1 MEARKITIVTTNSN
15 NKEVIMSSATTLGEL
30 KADMREKRINYEG
43 MTFYEG
49 LSKTELTE
57 DASLLPHDIPY
68 KGTTTNELVFMLTTP
83 NKKIKSGAMTRAEAY
98 DIIRKKNLGNECMKR
113 FGQHF
118 TRCKTVDL
126 IKLVESVNN
135 PKSAPKAK
143 PVVDN
148 KNKNNNKNTPKPQT
162 ITEKPIEKETPKA
175 NTEKCNTPK
184 GNNVEAALQTLVTCL
199 VNNDALDREEANA
212 VMDTFYGKVIM
223 VDVTDKASPYSDKE
237 IDNMFRNRRN
247 N

>member
-83 NKKIKSGAMTRAEAY
+83 NKKIKSGAITRAEAY

-135 PKSAPKAK
+135 PKPAPKAK
-143 PVVDN
+143 PVDN
-148 KNKNNNKNTPKPQT
+148 KSKNTPKPQT
-162 ITEKPIEKETPKA
+162 ITEKPVEKETPEA
-175 NTEKCNTPK
+175 NTDENSVSNH
-184 GNNVEAALQTLVTCL
+184 NNVEAALKILVTCL
-199 VNNDALDREEANA
+199 VNNDALDRDEADA
-212 VMDTFYGKVIM
+212 VMDTFYGKVITT
-223 VDVTDKASPYSDKE
+223 DVTDKASPYSDAE
-237 IDNMFRNRRN
+237 INNMFSHRR
-247 N
+247 

>member
-30 KADMREKRINYEG
+30 KADMREKRIDYNG

-57 DASLLPHDIPY
+57 DASFLPHDIPY

-98 DIIRKKNLGNECMKR
+98 DIIRKKNLGNECIKR

-135 PKSAPKAK
+135 SKPAPKAK
-143 PVVDN
+143 PAD
-148 KNKNNNKNTPKPQT
+148 NKNNNKNTPKPQT
-162 ITEKPIEKETPKA
+162 TEKPIEKEAPKT
-175 NTEKCNTPK
+175 NIEKCNTPK
-184 GNNVEAALQTLVTCL
+184 SNNIEAALQTLVTCL
-199 VNNDALDREEANA
+199 VNNDALDRDEADA
-212 VMDTFYGKVIM
+212 VMDTFYGKV
-223 VDVTDKASPYSDKE
+223 VVTDVTDKASPYSDKE
-237 IDNMFRNRRN
+237 IESMFRGRR
-247 N
+247 

>member
-98 DIIRKKNLGNECMKR
+98 DIIRKKNLGNECIKR

-126 IKLVESVNN
+126 IKLVESVNS
-135 PKSAPKAK
+135 PKPAPKAK

-148 KNKNNNKNTPKPQT
+148 KGKNNNKNTPKPQT
-162 ITEKPIEKETPKA
+162 ITEKPIEKETPET
-175 NTEKCNTPK
+175 NTEKCDAPK
-184 GNNVEAALQTLVTCL
+184 SNNIEAALNTLVTCL
-199 VNNDALDREEANA
+199 VNNDALDRDEANA
-212 VMDTFYGKVIM
+212 VMDTFYGKVIIT
-223 VDVTDKASPYSDKE
+223 DVTDKASPYSDAE
-237 IDNMFRNRRN
+237 IKNMFSHRR
-247 N
+247 

>member
-57 DASLLPHDIPY
+57 NASLLPHDIPY

-83 NKKIKSGAMTRAEAY
+83 NKKIKSGAITRAEAY

-135 PKSAPKAK
+135 PKPAPKAK
-143 PVVDN
+143 PVDN
-148 KNKNNNKNTPKPQT
+148 KSKNTPKPQT
-162 ITEKPIEKETPKA
+162 ITEKPVEKETPEA
-175 NTEKCNTPK
+175 NTDENSVSNH
-184 GNNVEAALQTLVTCL
+184 NNVEAALKILVTCL
-199 VNNDALDREEANA
+199 VNNDALDRDEADA
-212 VMDTFYGKVIM
+212 VMDTFYGKVITT
-223 VDVTDKASPYSDKE
+223 DVTDKASPYSDKE
-237 IDNMFRNRRN
+237 IDNMFRGRR
-247 N
+247 

>member
-15 NKEVIMSSATTLGEL
+15 NKEVIMSSATTLREL
-30 KADMREKRINYEG
+30 KADMRENGINYDG

-118 TRCKTVDL
+118 TRCKTADL
-126 IKLVESVNN
+126 IKLIESVNN
-135 PKSAPKAK
+135 PKPAPKAK
-143 PVVDN
+143 PVDN
-148 KNKNNNKNTPKPQT
+148 KNKNNSKATPKPQT
-162 ITEKPIEKETPKA
+162 TEKPIEKKTPET

-184 GNNVEAALQTLVTCL
+184 SNNVEAALQTLVTCL
-199 VNNDALDREEANA
+199 VNNDALDRDEANA
-212 VMDTFYGKVIM
+212 VMDTFYGKVIT

-237 IDNMFRNRRN
+237 IDNMFRGRR
-247 N
+247 

>member
-30 KADMREKRINYEG
+30 KADMREKRIDYEG

-98 DIIRKKNLGNECMKR
+98 DIIRKKNLGDECMKR

-126 IKLVESVNN
+126 IKLVESVTS

-148 KNKNNNKNTPKPQT
+148 KNKNKNKNTPKPQT
-162 ITEKPIEKETPKA
+162 ITEKPIENEAPKA
-175 NTEKCNTPK
+175 NTEERYTPK

-212 VMDTFYGKVIM
+212 VMDTFYGKAII

>member
-30 KADMREKRINYEG
+30 KADMREKRINYDG

-83 NKKIKSGAMTRAEAY
+83 NKKIKSGTITRAEAY

-135 PKSAPKAK
+135 PKPAPKAK
-143 PVVDN
+143 PVDN
-148 KNKNNNKNTPKPQT
+148 KSKNTPKPQT
-162 ITEKPIEKETPKA
+162 ITEKPVEKETPEA
-175 NTEKCNTPK
+175 NTDENSVSNH
-184 GNNVEAALQTLVTCL
+184 NNVEAALKILVTCL
-199 VNNDALDREEANA
+199 VNNDALDRDEADA
-212 VMDTFYGKVIM
+212 VMDTFYGKVITT
-223 VDVTDKASPYSDKE
+223 DVTDKASPYSDKE
-237 IDNMFRNRRN
+237 IDNMFRGRR
-247 N
+247 

>member
-83 NKKIKSGAMTRAEAY
+83 NKKIKSGAMTRAEIY
-98 DIIRKKNLGNECMKR
+98 DIIREKNLSNECMKR

-118 TRCKTVDL
+118 TRCKTADL
-126 IKLVESVNN
+126 IKLIESVNN
-135 PKSAPKAK
+135 PKPASKAK

-148 KNKNNNKNTPKPQT
+148 KNKNNNKNTPKLP
-162 ITEKPIEKETPKA
+162 IIPEKPIEKEIPKT
-175 NTEKCNTPK
+175 NTDENSVSSN
-184 GNNVEAALQTLVTCL
+184 NNVEAALKTLVTCL
-199 VNNDALDREEANA
+199 VNNDALDRDEANA
-212 VMDTFYGKVIM
+212 VMDTFYGKVITT
-223 VDVTDKASPYSDKE
+223 DVTDKASPYSDAE
-237 IDNMFRNRRN
+237 INNMFSHRR
-247 N
+247 

>member
-30 KADMREKRINYEG
+30 KADMREKRIDYEG

-83 NKKIKSGAMTRAEAY
+83 NKKIKSGAITRAEAY

-135 PKSAPKAK
+135 PKPAPKAK
-143 PVVDN
+143 PVDN
-148 KNKNNNKNTPKPQT
+148 KSKNTPKPQT
-162 ITEKPIEKETPKA
+162 ITEKPVEKETPEA
-175 NTEKCNTPK
+175 NTDENSVSNH
-184 GNNVEAALQTLVTCL
+184 NNVEAALKILVTCL
-199 VNNDALDREEANA
+199 VNNDALDRDEADA
-212 VMDTFYGKVIM
+212 VMDTFYGKVIIT
-223 VDVTDKASPYSDKE
+223 DVTDKASPYSDKE
-237 IDNMFRNRRN
+237 IDNMFRGRR
-247 N
+247 

>member
-30 KADMREKRINYEG
+30 KADMRENGISYDG

-118 TRCKTVDL
+118 TRCKTADL
-126 IKLVESVNN
+126 IKLIESVNN
-135 PKSAPKAK
+135 PKPAPKAK
-143 PVVDN
+143 PVDN
-148 KNKNNNKNTPKPQT
+148 KNKNNSKNTPKSQT
-162 ITEKPIEKETPKA
+162 TEKPIEKKTPET

-184 GNNVEAALQTLVTCL
+184 SNNVEAALQTLVTCL
-199 VNNDALDREEANA
+199 VNNNALNRDEANA
-212 VMDTFYGKVIM
+212 VMDTFYGKVIT
-223 VDVTDKASPYSDKE
+223 VDVTDKASPYTDKE
-237 IDNMFRNRRN
+237 IDNMFRGRR
-247 N
+247 

>member
-83 NKKIKSGAMTRAEAY
+83 NKKIKSGAITRAEAY

-135 PKSAPKAK
+135 PKPAPKAK
-143 PVVDN
+143 PVDN
-148 KNKNNNKNTPKPQT
+148 KSKNTPKPQT
-162 ITEKPIEKETPKA
+162 ITEKPVEKETPEA
-175 NTEKCNTPK
+175 NTDENSVSNH
-184 GNNVEAALQTLVTCL
+184 NNVEAALKILVTCL
-199 VNNDALDREEANA
+199 VNNDALDRDEADA
-212 VMDTFYGKVIM
+212 VMDTFYGKVITT
-223 VDVTDKASPYSDKE
+223 DVTDKASPYSDKE
-237 IDNMFRNRRN
+237 IDNMFRGRR
-247 N
+247 

>member
-30 KADMREKRINYEG
+30 KADMREKRIDYEG

-83 NKKIKSGAMTRAEAY
+83 NKKIKSGTMTRAEAY

-118 TRCKTVDL
+118 TRCKTADL

-135 PKSAPKAK
+135 PKPASKAK

-148 KNKNNNKNTPKPQT
+148 KNKNNNKNTPKPQN
-162 ITEKPIEKETPKA
+162 ITEKPIEKETPEA

-184 GNNVEAALQTLVTCL
+184 SNNVEAALQTLITCL
-199 VNNDALDREEANA
+199 VNNDALDRDEANA
-212 VMDTFYGKVIM
+212 VMDTFYGKVVT

-237 IDNMFRNRRN
+237 IANMFRGRR
-247 N
+247 

>member
-30 KADMREKRINYEG
+30 KADMREKSINYEG

-135 PKSAPKAK
+135 PKPAPKAK
-143 PVVDN
+143 PVDN
-148 KNKNNNKNTPKPQT
+148 KSKNTPKPQT
-162 ITEKPIEKETPKA
+162 ITEKPVEKETPEA
-175 NTEKCNTPK
+175 NTDENSVSNH
-184 GNNVEAALQTLVTCL
+184 NNVEAALKILVTCL
-199 VNNDALDREEANA
+199 VNNDALDRDEADA
-212 VMDTFYGKVIM
+212 VMDTFYGKVITT
-223 VDVTDKASPYSDKE
+223 DVTDKASPYSDKE
-237 IDNMFRNRRN
+237 IDNMFRGRR
-247 N
+247 

>member
-30 KADMREKRINYEG
+30 KADMREKRINYDG

-49 LSKTELTE
+49 LSKTELIE

-98 DIIRKKNLGNECMKR
+98 DIIRKKNLGDECMKR

-118 TRCKTVDL
+118 TRCKTADL

-148 KNKNNNKNTPKPQT
+148 KNKNNNKNTPKLP
-162 ITEKPIEKETPKA
+162 IIPEKPVEKE
-175 NTEKCNTPK
+175 NE
-184 GNNVEAALQTLVTCL
+184 NNISSNNNIEAALKTLVTCL
-199 VNNDALDREEANA
+199 INNDALDRDEANA
-212 VMDTFYGKVIM
+212 VMDTFYGKIVT

-237 IDNMFRNRRN
+237 IDNMFRDRR
-247 N
+247 

>member
-30 KADMREKRINYEG
+30 KADMREKRINYDG

-68 KGTTTNELVFMLTTP
+68 KGTTTNELVFMLTIP

-135 PKSAPKAK
+135 PKPAPKAK
-143 PVVDN
+143 PVADN
-148 KNKNNNKNTPKPQT
+148 KNKNTPKPQT
-162 ITEKPIEKETPKA
+162 ITEKPTEKETPKA

-184 GNNVEAALQTLVTCL
+184 SNNVEAALQTLVTCL
-199 VNNDALDREEANA
+199 VNNDALDRDEANA
-212 VMDTFYGKVIM
+212 VMDTFYGKVIT

-237 IDNMFRNRRN
+237 IDNMFRGRR
-247 N
+247 

>member
-30 KADMREKRINYEG
+30 KADMREKRIDYEG

-135 PKSAPKAK
+135 PKPAPKAK

-148 KNKNNNKNTPKPQT
+148 KNKNNNKSTPKL
-162 ITEKPIEKETPKA
+162 PIIPEDPVEKEKK
-175 NTEKCNTPK
+175 NSVSSN
-184 GNNVEAALQTLVTCL
+184 NNVEAALQTLVTCL
-199 VNNDALDREEANA
+199 VNNDALDRDEANA
-212 VMDTFYGKVIM
+212 VMDTFYGKVVT

-237 IDNMFRNRRN
+237 IDNMFRNRR
-247 N
+247 

>member
-30 KADMREKRINYEG
+30 KADMREKRIDYEG

-57 DASLLPHDIPY
+57 EASLLPHDIPY

-98 DIIRKKNLGNECMKR
+98 DIIRKKNLGSECMKR

-135 PKSAPKAK
+135 PKS
-143 PVVDN
+143 
-148 KNKNNNKNTPKPQT
+148 
-162 ITEKPIEKETPKA
+162 
-175 NTEKCNTPK
+175 
-184 GNNVEAALQTLVTCL
+184 NNVEAALQTLVTCL
-199 VNNDALDREEANA
+199 VNNDALDRDEANA
-212 VMDTFYGKVIM
+212 VMDTFYGKVITT
-223 VDVTDKASPYSDKE
+223 DVTDKDSPYSDKE
-237 IDNMFRNRRN
+237 IDNMFRGRR
-247 N
+247 